1 LHIKLK
7 EIMFYALSRFA
18 VLSLF
23 AMWSLAAWAFHAVAL
38 WTVSSAGVLAGK
50 SAAMEVLR
58 LPEWLAASVPP
69 ELALAVASFGSLVK
83 PTVDALL
90 GWMPSLG
97 GGLSLAVWAVWAVGA
112 GLLLL
117 LGVALSVLIAVL
129 RRNSAA
135 APSQRVS
142 SALMR

>member
-7 EIMFYALSRFA
+7 EIMFYALSWFA